1 MDYLFNFVDFRP
13 VEFNTFFTTGNIMAV
28 IRPFKALR
36 PTKEKSQLV
45 ASVPYDVVNRV
56 EAKHFAEGNPL
67 SYLHIT
73 RSEIDLPEVKDVYSK
88 EVYQKASENLNR
100 IIKEAPL
107 KTDDKP
113 SFYLYRLIMDGR
125 AQTGICATFSV
136 DDYDKDVI
144 LKHEKTRKVKED
156 DRTNHIITTKAQ
168 TGIVFLTYR
177 GVKNINDV
185 VEKTMSEIK
194 PEYDFI
200 APDGIKHTVWVVP
213 ESYNQIII
221 DEFAKI
227 NKLYIADGHHR
238 AKSASRAK
246 EEMKKNNP
254 DHKGE
259 EEYNYF
265 VAVIF
270 PAEQLKI
277 LPYNR
282 VVFDLNGLSKDD
294 FLNAISEKFEVKP
307 TIDQQ
312 PKTKNQFCM
321 YIDKQWY
328 HLKARDSVLASL
340 SLEKSVGEKL
350 DVSILQNFLLNPVLG
365 IDDPRTNNRIDFIGG
380 IRGTQELEKLVDT
393 GKAAVAFSLYPVR
406 LDDLMNISDA
416 GEVMPPKST
425 WFEPKLRDGLLT
437 HLI

>member
-1 MDYLFNFVDFRP
+1 
-13 VEFNTFFTTGNIMAV
+13 MAI

-36 PTKEKSQLV
+36 PTKEKAQLV
-45 ASVPYDVVNRV
+45 ASVPYDVVNRE
-56 EAKHFAEGNPL
+56 EAADFAKGNPL

-73 RSEIDLPEVKDVYSK
+73 RSEIDLPNVNDVYSK
-88 EVYQKASENLNR
+88 EIYQKAKENLNR

-107 KTDDKP
+107 KTEEKP

-136 DDYDKDVI
+136 DDYDNDVI

-156 DRTNHIITTKAQ
+156 DRTNHIVTTKAQ

-177 GVKNINDV
+177 GIKSVNDV
-185 VEKTMSEIK
+185 VDKTMKEIK
-194 PEYDFI
+194 PEYDFT
-200 APDGIKHTVWVVP
+200 ASDGVQHTVWIVP
-213 ESYNQIII
+213 DNFNKIII

-254 DHKGE
+254 DHNGD

-265 VAVIF
+265 VSVIF
-270 PAEQLKI
+270 PADQLQI

-282 VVFDLNGLSKDD
+282 VVFDLNGLSNDD
-294 FLNAISEKFEVKP
+294 FLNAVSEKFEVAITTNK
-307 TIDQQ
+307 Q
-312 PKTKNQFCM
+312 PQAKNQFCM
-321 YIDKQWY
+321 YLDKQWY

-340 SLEKSVGEKL
+340 SLEKAVGEKL

-380 IRGTQELEKLVDT
+380 IRGTKELEKLVDS
-393 GKAAVAFSLYPVR
+393 GKAAMAFSLYPVG

>member
-1 MDYLFNFVDFRP
+1 
-13 VEFNTFFTTGNIMAV
+13 MAV

-36 PTKEKSQLV
+36 PTKENAHLV
-45 ASVPYDVVNRV
+45 ASVPYDVVNRE
-56 EAKHFAEGNPL
+56 EAALRAEGNPL

-73 RSEIDLPEVKDVYSK
+73 RSEIDLPDVKDVYSK
-88 EVYQKASENLNR
+88 EVYLKAKENLDK

-107 KTDDKP
+107 KMDDKP
-113 SFYLYRLIMDGR
+113 YFYLYRLIMDGR
-125 AQTGICATFSV
+125 SQTGICATFSV
-136 DDYDKDVI
+136 DDYDNDVI

-156 DRTNHIITTKAQ
+156 DRTNHIVTTEAQ

-177 GVKNINDV
+177 GVKSVNELVD
-185 VEKTMSEIK
+185 KTLKEVT
-194 PEYDFI
+194 PEYDFT
-200 APDGIKHTVWVVP
+200 APDGIQHTVWIMP
-213 ESYNQIII
+213 DMYNDMLIK
-221 DEFAKI
+221 EFIKVD
-227 NKLYIADGHHR
+227 KLYIADGHHR

-246 EEMKKNNP
+246 EEKMRANP
-254 DHKGE
+254 NHKGD

-265 VAVIF
+265 IAVLF
-270 PAEQLKI
+270 PEDQLKI

-282 VVFDLNGLSKDD
+282 VVFDLNGLNEED
-294 FLNAISEKFEVKP
+294 FLNTVSEKFEITKTTDKEP
-307 TIDQQ
+307 Q
-312 PKTKNQFCM
+312 TKNNFCM
-321 YIDKQWY
+321 YLDKQWY
-328 HLKARDSVLASL
+328 SLKARDSVLASL

-380 IRGTQELEKLVDT
+380 IRGTKELEKLVDS
-393 GKAAVAFSLYPVR
+393 GKAAVAFSLYPVS
-406 LDDLMNISDA
+406 LNDLINISDA

>member
-1 MDYLFNFVDFRP
+1 
-13 VEFNTFFTTGNIMAV
+13 MAV

-36 PTKEKSQLV
+36 PTIDKAQLV
-45 ASVPYDVVNRV
+45 ASVPYDVVNKE
-56 EAKHFAEGNPL
+56 EARQFAEGNPL

-73 RSEIDLPEVKDVYSK
+73 RSEIDLPDGTDVYSK
-88 EVYQKASENLNR
+88 AVYQKAKENLDR

-107 KTDDKP
+107 KTDHKP

-136 DDYDKDVI
+136 DDYDNDVI

-156 DRTNHIITTKAQ
+156 DRTNHIITTEAQ

-177 GVKNINDV
+177 GVKTVNEIVN
-185 VEKTMSEIK
+185 KTMTGTN
-194 PEYDFI
+194 PEYDFT
-200 APDGIKHTVWVVP
+200 APDGIEHTIWVIP
-213 ESYNQIII
+213 EKYNSQII
-221 DEFAKI
+221 DEFKNI

-238 AKSASRAK
+238 AKSASRAR
-246 EEMKKNNP
+246 EEKKKSNP
-254 DHKGE
+254 NHTGN

-265 VAVIF
+265 VAVLF
-270 PAEQLKI
+270 PEDQLKI

-282 VVFDLNGLSKDD
+282 VVFDLNGLNKED
-294 FLNAISEKFEVKP
+294 FLNAVSDKFEVKP
-307 TIDQQ
+307 TKDKE

-321 YIDKQWY
+321 YLGKQWY

-340 SLEKSVGEKL
+340 SLTKSVGEKL
-350 DVSILQNFLLNPVLG
+350 DVSILQNFLLHPMLG
-365 IDDPRTNNRIDFIGG
+365 IEDPRTSDRIDFIGG
-380 IRGTQELEKLVDT
+380 IRGTKELEKLVDS
-393 GKAAVAFSLYPVR
+393 GRAAVAFSVCPVS
-406 LDDLMNISDA
+406 LDDLISISDA
-416 GEVMPPKST
+416 GEIMPPKST

>member
-1 MDYLFNFVDFRP
+1 
-13 VEFNTFFTTGNIMAV
+13 MAV

-45 ASVPYDVVNRV
+45 ASVPYDVVNRE
-56 EAKHFAEGNPL
+56 EAKQFADGNPL

-73 RSEIDLPEVKDVYSK
+73 RSEIDLPNVNDVYSK
-88 EVYQKASENLNR
+88 EVYLKAKENLNR

-107 KTDDKP
+107 KKDDRP
-113 SFYLYRLIMDGR
+113 GIYLYRLIMDGR
-125 AQTGICATFSV
+125 TQTGICATFSV
-136 DDYDKDVI
+136 DDYDNDVI

-156 DRTNHIITTKAQ
+156 DRTNHIVNTEAQ

-177 GVKNINDV
+177 GTKSVNEV
-185 VEKTMSEIK
+185 VDKTMQEVK
-194 PEYDFI
+194 PEYDFTS
-200 APDGIKHTVWVVP
+200 PDGIQHTVWIIP
-213 ESYNQIII
+213 ENYNKTII
-221 DEFAKI
+221 DEFTKI

-238 AKSASRAK
+238 AKSASRAR
-246 EEMKKNNP
+246 EEKKKANP
-254 DHKGE
+254 NHKGD

-265 VAVIF
+265 AAVIF

-282 VVFDLNGLSKDD
+282 VVFDLNGLNKED
-294 FLNAISEKFEVKP
+294 FLNSVSEKFEVKP
-307 TIDQQ
+307 TTNKQ
-312 PKTKNQFCM
+312 PQTKNQFCM
-321 YIDKQWY
+321 YLDKQWY
-328 HLKARDSVLASL
+328 HLKARDSVMASL

-350 DVSILQNFLLNPVLG
+350 DASILQNFLLNPVLG
-365 IDDPRTNNRIDFIGG
+365 IDDPRTNTRIDFIGG
-380 IRGTQELEKLVDT
+380 IRGTKELEKLVDS
-393 GKAAVAFSLYPVR
+393 GKVKVAFSLYPVG

>member
-1 MDYLFNFVDFRP
+1 
-13 VEFNTFFTTGNIMAV
+13 MAV

-36 PTKEKSQLV
+36 PTKEKAQLV
-45 ASVPYDVVNRV
+45 ASVPYDVVNRE
-56 EAKHFAEGNPL
+56 EAADFAEGNPL

-73 RSEIDLPEVKDVYSK
+73 RSEIDLPNVNDVYSK
-88 EVYQKASENLNR
+88 EIYQTAKENLNR

-107 KTDDKP
+107 KTEEKP

-125 AQTGICATFSV
+125 AQTGICATFLV
-136 DDYDKDVI
+136 DDYDNDII

-156 DRTNHIITTKAQ
+156 DRTNHIVTTKAQ

-177 GVKNINDV
+177 GVTSVNDV
-185 VEKTMSEIK
+185 VDKTIKEIK
-194 PEYDFI
+194 PEYDFT
-200 APDGIKHTVWVVP
+200 ASDGVQHTVWIVP
-213 ESYNQIII
+213 ENFNQIII
-221 DEFAKI
+221 DEFKKI

-246 EEMKKNNP
+246 EEMKMNNP
-254 DHKGE
+254 DHNGN

-265 VAVIF
+265 VSVIF
-270 PAEQLKI
+270 PADQLHI

-282 VVFDLNGLSKDD
+282 MVFDLNGLSNDD
-294 FLNAISEKFEVKP
+294 FLNALSEKFEV
-307 TIDQQ
+307 TITTNKQ
-312 PKTKNQFCM
+312 PQTKNQFCM
-321 YIDKQWY
+321 YLDKQWY

-350 DVSILQNFLLNPVLG
+350 DVSILQSFLLNPVLG

-380 IRGTQELEKLVDT
+380 IRGTKELEKLVDS
-393 GKAAVAFSLYPVR
+393 GKAAVAFSLYPVG

>member
-1 MDYLFNFVDFRP
+1 
-13 VEFNTFFTTGNIMAV
+13 MAV

-36 PTKEKSQLV
+36 PTKEKAQLV
-45 ASVPYDVVNRV
+45 ASVPYDVVSRE
-56 EAKHFAEGNPL
+56 EAADFAEGNPL

-73 RSEIDLPEVKDVYSK
+73 RSEIDLPNVNDVYSK
-88 EVYQKASENLNR
+88 EIYQKAKENLNR

-107 KTDDKP
+107 KTEEKP

-136 DDYDKDVI
+136 DDYDNDII

-156 DRTNHIITTKAQ
+156 DRTNHIVTTKAQ

-177 GVKNINDV
+177 GVKSINDV
-185 VEKTMSEIK
+185 VDKTMKEIK
-194 PEYDFI
+194 PEYDFT
-200 APDGIKHTVWVVP
+200 ASDGVQHTVWIVP
-213 ESYNQIII
+213 ENFNQIII
-221 DEFAKI
+221 DEFKKI

-246 EEMKKNNP
+246 EEMKMDNP
-254 DHKGE
+254 NHNGN

-265 VAVIF
+265 VSVIF
-270 PAEQLKI
+270 PADQLHI

-282 VVFDLNGLSKDD
+282 VVFDLNGLSHDD
-294 FLNAISEKFEVKP
+294 FLNAVSEKFEVAITTNK
-307 TIDQQ
+307 Q
-312 PKTKNQFCM
+312 PQTKNQFCM
-321 YIDKQWY
+321 YLDKQWY

-380 IRGTQELEKLVDT
+380 IRGTKELEKLVDS
-393 GKAAVAFSLYPVR
+393 GKAAVAFSLYPVG

>member
-1 MDYLFNFVDFRP
+1 
-13 VEFNTFFTTGNIMAV
+13 MAL

-36 PTKEKSQLV
+36 PTKQNAHLV
-45 ASVPYDVVNRV
+45 ASVPYDVINTE
-56 EAKHFAEGNPL
+56 EAKELAKDNPL

-73 RSEIDLPEVKDVYSK
+73 RSEIALPNNIDVYSN
-88 EVYQKASENLNR
+88 EVYLKAKENLDKL
-100 IIKEAPL
+100 IKEAPL
-107 KTDDKP
+107 VLDDAP
-113 SFYLYRLIMDGR
+113 HFYLYRLIMNGR
-125 AQTGICATFSV
+125 AQTGIAATFSV
-136 DDYDKDVI
+136 DDYDNDVI

-156 DRTNHIITTKAQ
+156 DRTNHIITTNAQ
-168 TGIVFLTYR
+168 TGVVFLTYR
-177 GVKNINDV
+177 GVKSVNEL
-185 VEKTMSEIK
+185 VEKTISTVQ
-194 PEYDFI
+194 PEYDFT
-200 APDGIKHTVWVVP
+200 APDGIQHTIWILP
-213 ESYNQIII
+213 DEYNDLIIS
-221 DEFAKI
+221 EFAKI

-246 EEMKKNNP
+246 EEKMKSNP
-254 DHKGE
+254 NHTGN

-265 VAVIF
+265 IAVIF
-270 PAEQLKI
+270 PSEQLQI

-282 VVFDLNGLSKDD
+282 VVFDLNGLNKDD
-294 FLNAISEKFEVKP
+294 FLNAISEKFEVTLTTEKEP
-307 TIDQQ
+307 EKQ
-312 PKTKNQFCM
+312 KEFCM
-321 YIDKQWY
+321 YLDHQWY

-380 IRGTQELEKLVDT
+380 IRGTKELEKLVDT
-393 GKAAVAFSLYPVR
+393 GKAAVAFSLYPVS

-416 GEVMPPKST
+416 GEIMPPKST

>member
-1 MDYLFNFVDFRP
+1 
-13 VEFNTFFTTGNIMAV
+13 MAV
-28 IRPFKALR
+28 IKPFKALR
-36 PTKEKSQLV
+36 PTKDKAQLV
-45 ASVPYDVVNRV
+45 ASVPYDVVNRE
-56 EAKHFAEGNPL
+56 EAFKHAEGNPL

-73 RSEIDLPEVKDVYSK
+73 RSEIDLPDVKDVYSND
-88 EVYQKASENLNR
+88 VYQKAKENLNR

-107 KTDDKP
+107 KLDDKP
-113 SFYLYRLIMDGR
+113 GFYLYRLIMDGR

-136 DDYDKDVI
+136 DDYDNDVI

-156 DRTNHIITTKAQ
+156 DRTNHIITTEAQ

-177 GVKNINDV
+177 GVKNVNDV
-185 VEKTMSEIK
+185 VDKTMKEVK
-194 PEYDFI
+194 PEYDFT
-200 APDGIKHTVWVVP
+200 APDGIQHTVWVVP
-213 ESYNQIII
+213 ENYNQTIIN
-221 DEFAKI
+221 EFAKI
-227 NKLYIADGHHR
+227 NRLYIADGHHR
-238 AKSASRAK
+238 AKSASRARV
-246 EEMKKNNP
+246 EKKKSNP
-254 DHKGE
+254 NHKGN

-265 VAVIF
+265 VAVLF

-282 VVFDLNGLSKDD
+282 VVIDLNKLSKED
-294 FLNAISEKFEVKP
+294 FLNEISEKFEVKP
-307 TIDQQ
+307 TADKE

-321 YIDKQWY
+321 YLDKQWY
-328 HLKARDSVLASL
+328 HLKARNSVMASL
-340 SLEKSVGEKL
+340 SLEKSIGEKL
-350 DVSILQNFLLNPVLG
+350 DVSILQNFLLNPILG
-365 IDDPRTNNRIDFIGG
+365 IDDPRTNTRIDFIGG
-380 IRGTQELEKLVDT
+380 IRGTKELEKLVDS